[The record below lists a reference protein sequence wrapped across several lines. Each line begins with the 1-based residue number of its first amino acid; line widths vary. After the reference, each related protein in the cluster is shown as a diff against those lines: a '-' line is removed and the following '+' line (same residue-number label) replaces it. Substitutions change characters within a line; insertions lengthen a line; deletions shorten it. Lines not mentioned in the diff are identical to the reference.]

1 MKQAILF
8 TFLLAALATA
18 APMASAAE
26 RRDGTTEFDPDFGF
40 KKRDGTTEFDPD
52 FGFKKRDGTTE
63 FDPDFGFKRT

>member
-1 MKQAILF
+1 MKQAIVF

-26 RRDGTTEFDPDFGF
+26 RRDGTTEFDMDFGF

-52 FGFKKRDGTTE
+52 YVFKKRDGATE